1 MHDPFIRLEQQI
13 YLRKVRREDL
23 KGRKCILSYKN
34 CVLFFKGR
42 AVQRDGGKK
51 KREGGPN
58 EGRERRWEGRKEL
71 INVCHHKLP
80 AHYPKCLILFSL
92 CCSFSLKLCIYRIKG
107 HKNNPTAVLHQYGC
121 PLW

>member
-58 EGRERRWEGRKEL
+58 EGRERRWEGRKLSTSATISYQL
-71 INVCHHKLP
+71 ITQNV
-80 AHYPKCLILFSL
+80 
-92 CCSFSLKLCIYRIKG
+92 
-107 HKNNPTAVLHQYGC
+107 
-121 PLW
+121 